1 MPITRVL
8 TNLNSRE
15 DHWRIAGAAADVFG
29 GLGLSD
35 EHITTTFTVIG
46 DDDLFV
52 GRSTFSER
60 FPGER
65 FALITVSLGSHRGTD
80 VRTSLAAAFTAA
92 LSGSVE
98 ARNVCVDFTIRDGG
112 DVYVGGV
119 AMGVESAGAERVDRS
134 TNHGDVDSRLRRLL
148 DIEWVVGSTGWHP
161 ATPLSALRDADAEW
175 DSLAAAALAVSI
187 ETNLAL
193 SRDLNVGNDQFRK
206 GFGIE
211 ASYADLLELVE
222 SCA

>member
-1 MPITRVL
+1 MR
-8 TNLNSRE
+8 
-15 DHWRIAGAAADVFG
+15 
-29 GLGLSD
+29 
-35 EHITTTFTVIG
+35 
-46 DDDLFV
+46 
-52 GRSTFSER
+52 
-60 FPGER
+60 
-65 FALITVSLGSHRGTD
+65 RGQ
-80 VRTSLAAAFTAA
+80 A
-92 LSGSVE
+92 
-98 ARNVCVDFTIRDGG
+98 
-112 DVYVGGV
+112 
-119 AMGVESAGAERVDRS
+119 SAGSA
-134 TNHGDVDSRLRRLL
+134 HGWARRYARPNRTADGPSGLRRLL